1 MDNELEKKSVFK
13 NKNFM
18 LLFFGGFVS
27 NLGTTIFNFAI
38 SLYILELTD
47 SAGIAGAYM
56 ATGGLIY
63 FVLAPFGGAIVDRLN
78 KIKVVY
84 ITDFIRGVTV
94 LLAFYFIIQGISVT
108 NQVIMLFVVTIIL
121 SLNSAL
127 FVPSVSALPA
137 HILDEDLLQQGNSL
151 NQGAGALYAII
162 GAVIGAVIYDNL
174 GIEFIFML
182 NGISFI
188 LSGASEM
195 FIKINTYYGEQI
207 KISINQAI
215 IDIKEGLKY
224 LFEIKPILHLVL
236 IASVMN
242 FFTTPTIA
250 NGLPYLFEKQLEV
263 ESIYYSIFMAVFPLG
278 IVISSIYLGSKKQGD
293 KIYPMIRKGTI
304 GMTFFFTIF
313 VASLLLLLEEIIS
326 FEVFMISGVILI
338 LLVGAFNAF
347 VNIPFGVAIQK
358 TVDKEKMGR
367 VFSVIGTISMGLTPI
382 SIGLGGVVIEFFG
395 LGMLFIIGALALI
408 VVTFVMVSD
417 KQVKRL

>member
-1 MDNELEKKSVFK
+1 
-13 NKNFM
+13 M
-18 LLFFGGFVS
+18 LLFLGGFVS

-94 LLAFYFIIQGISVT
+94 LLAFYLIVQGVSVT
-108 NQVIMLFVVTIIL
+108 NQVIMLFVVTVIL

-127 FVPSVSALPA
+127 FIPSVSALPA

-162 GAVIGAVIYDNL
+162 GAVIGAIIYDNL

-182 NGISFI
+182 NGVSFI
-188 LSGASEM
+188 LSGFSEM
-195 FIKINTYYGEQI
+195 FIKINTYFGDQI
-207 KISINQAI
+207 KISFNQAI
-215 IDIKEGLKY
+215 IDMKEGLKY
-224 LFEIKPILHLVL
+224 LLQIKPIFHLVL
-236 IASVMN
+236 IASIMN

-263 ESIYYSIFMAVFPLG
+263 DSIYYSIFMAVFPLG
-278 IVISSIYLGSKKQGD
+278 IVLSSVYLGSKKQGD
-293 KIYPMIRKGTI
+293 QIFPLIKKGTI
-304 GMTFFFTIF
+304 GMTFFFTLF
-313 VASLLLLLEEIIS
+313 VVSLIMLLHNMIS
-326 FEVFMISGVILI
+326 FEAFMIAGVLLI
-338 LLVGAFNAF
+338 LLVGVFNAF

-367 VFSVIGTISMGLTPI
+367 VYSVIGTISMGLTPI
-382 SIGLGGVVIEFFG
+382 SIGLGGVVIEFLG
-395 LGMLFIIGALALI
+395 LGMLFIIGAFALI
-408 VVTFVMVSD
+408 VVTFIMISD